1 MWPMKRNLRHMKNS
15 KFLSVLVLFSMTFS
29 LSAQTETARGN
40 EIKTISGNERS
51 RGGYGA
57 FSFGYTRINDENT
70 YIIGGKGA
78 AIYNHY
84 LAIGGA
90 AYGFFNI
97 NTYLD
102 DNLYTGLVG
111 GYGGLLVE
119 PIIFA
124 KFPVHLSLPMILGG
138 GVVSQYVE
146 DIFSTTGYFVFVPGA
161 ELEFNIS
168 RRFRMAFGVDY
179 RITSNI
185 EFADYGLIGPIV
197 TDPKMLNTLSG
208 HVVFKFGRF

>member
-1 MWPMKRNLRHMKNS
+1 MKSNI
-15 KFLSVLVLFSMTFS
+15 FLFVVVLLIFTLSS
-29 LSAQTETARGN
+29 LSAQTNTDKGN
-40 EIKTISGNERS
+40 EIKTIFGTERS

-57 FSFGYTRINDENT
+57 FSFGYTQINDNNT
-70 YIIGGKGA
+70 YILGGRGA
-78 AIYNHY
+78 AIFNHY
-84 LAIGGA
+84 LAVGGA

-102 DNLYTGLVG
+102 DNFYAGLVG

-138 GVVSQYVE
+138 GVVSRYVE

-161 ELEFNIS
+161 ELEFNVS
-168 RRFRMAFGVDY
+168 RRFRLAFGVDY

-185 EFADYGLIGPIV
+185 EFSDYGLIDPIII
-197 TDPKMLNTLSG
+197 DPKMLNTISG
-208 HVVFKFGRF
+208 HLVFKFGKF

>member
-1 MWPMKRNLRHMKNS
+1 MKNNI
-15 KFLSVLVLFSMTFS
+15 LLFVVALFNLTFS
-29 LSAQTETARGN
+29 LSAQTETGQGN
-40 EIKTISGNERS
+40 EIKTIFGNEHS

-57 FSFGYTRINDENT
+57 FSFGYTQINDENT
-70 YIIGGKGA
+70 YILGGKGA
-78 AIYNHY
+78 AIFNHY

-102 DNLYTGLVG
+102 DNLYTGLIG
-111 GYGGLLVE
+111 GYGGLLIE
-119 PIIFA
+119 PVIFS

-138 GVVSQYVE
+138 GIVSHYVE

-168 RRFRMAFGVDY
+168 RRFRLAFGVDY

-185 EFADYGLIGPIV
+185 EFSDYGLIDPIII
-197 TDPKMLNTLSG
+197 DPKMLNTISG
-208 HVVFKFGRF
+208 HLVFKFGKF